1 MADPRKV
8 YVGEIGKRIKVDV
21 GISLA
26 NLSVATLYVE
36 KPDGTTAVTWVAS
49 VLGSAASGWLY
60 YDTVN
65 GDLSVAGVYRLHAKL
80 VFSDGR
86 TYFGE
91 RTTFN
96 VYTPSEG

>member
-8 YVGEIGKRIKVDV
+8 YVGEIGKRIKVRV

-26 NLSVATLYVE
+26 NLSTATIYVE
-36 KPDGTTAVTWVAS
+36 KPDGSTAVTWAAS
-49 VLGSAASGWLY
+49 VLGAAVDGWIY
-60 YDTVN
+60 YDTVA
-65 GDLSVAGVYRLHAKL
+65 GDLNVQGVYRAYAKV
-80 VFSDGR
+80 VFADGR
-86 TYFGE
+86 EYFGE

>member
-8 YVGEIGKRIKVDV
+8 YVGEIGKRIKVKV

-26 NLSVATLYVE
+26 NLSSAVLYVE
-36 KPDGTTAVTWVAS
+36 KPDGAVAVQWVMTR
-49 VLGSAASGWLY
+49 LGDAADGWVY
-60 YDTVN
+60 HDTIA
-65 GDLSVAGVYRLHAKL
+65 GDLSVAGVYRVYVKL
-80 VFSDGR
+80 VFADGR
-86 TYFGE
+86 TFYGE

>member
-8 YVGEIGKRIKVDV
+8 FVGEIGKRIKVKT

-26 NLSVATLYVE
+26 NLTSATLYVE
-36 KPDGTTAVTWVAS
+36 KPDGAIAVTWAAT
-49 VLGSAASGWLY
+49 VLGAAVDGWVY
-60 YDTVN
+60 YDSTD
-65 GDLSVAGVYRLHAKL
+65 GDLNQAGLYRLHVKL
-80 VFSDGR
+80 IYSDGR
-86 TYFGE
+86 ILFGE